1 MDESAFTYA
10 DPADPLLKRLAIA
23 ALEVATGR
31 NRIKRLYLQHQAT
44 GWAGA
49 SFFDVAI
56 KALSLDLR
64 YDADRLAA
72 LPKEGPL
79 VVVSNH
85 PFGVLDGIVMC
96 ALMRRARPDFLVLTN
111 AVLLRAP
118 EMRAHMLPIDF
129 TETMEAQ
136 RANVASRTKAL
147 KHLQNGGCVVIF
159 PAGAVSTSPDRLGRR
174 PAVDPPWT
182 PYVARLVQ
190 SAQAPAPDRRAFR
203 CADRR
208 DDQLRPVGAAD
219 GSEGADASLA
229 GRNLCTLEVKA
240 FDAESAAPI
249 CRRLNLWLKN
259 VLTSR
264 VSADG
269 GRVEV
274 RKADI
279 FFFGD
284 DELHERSGARQRHDA
299 ASDCR
304 LSGIRRRAS
313 G

>member
-190 SAQAPAPDRRAFR
+190 SAQAPVVPIYFPGQNSRLFQIVSHISVTLRLALFFHEVRRRIGARFDVR
-203 CADRR
+203 IGETISF
-208 DDQLRPVGAAD
+208 DQL
-219 GSEGADASLA
+219 
-229 GRNLCTLEVKA
+229 
-240 FDAESAAPI
+240 AP
-249 CRRLNLWLKN
+249 
-259 VLTSR
+259 LT
-264 VSADG
+264 D
-269 GRVEV
+269 
-274 RKADI
+274 RKA
-279 FFFGD
+279 
-284 DELHERSGARQRHDA
+284 LTQVLRA
-299 ASDCR
+299 ATYA
-304 LSGIRRRAS
+304 LSK
-313 G
+313 